1 MLVASI
7 DFEPDEL
14 FLPGDPLYASHVWL
28 YLLSSH
34 NISRRAYRMSFCFV
48 FDISVWII
56 SFSMLFLPLWLI
68 CHMQANVWIK
78 FVRSLFMLLLGIV
91 LSIFPILLYWVTG
104 FEDSCFWF
112 LFVFSDNSSS
122 YCNNKY
128 LILFTLHHL
137 HFLDCIDDIPTDHWP
152 SYCVNYGLE

>member
-1 MLVASI
+1 
-7 DFEPDEL
+7 
-14 FLPGDPLYASHVWL
+14 
-28 YLLSSH
+28 
-34 NISRRAYRMSFCFV
+34 MSFCFV

-78 FVRSLFMLLLGIV
+78 FVRSLFMLFLGIV

-137 HFLDCIDDIPTDHWP
+137 HFLDCIDDIPTEHWP
-152 SYCVNYGLE
+152 SYCVNYGLEYYFIYSRLKSLNSSTSTSVSLYMLYSTTANIA